1 MKKFFL
7 FLMSAALLVGF
18 AACENKDK
26 ADNENGDLEITEQN
40 IIGKWEMVTI
50 ESGGQ
55 KTSGGGQVW
64 EFRKNHTMVIT
75 DVEGYKVEDAGSW
88 ELEDDE
94 LNLEFLPIPTT
105 VEELTTKKMVLV
117 GTMYGHEAFR
127 YTFKKKK

>member
-1 MKKFFL
+1 MKKFLF

-18 AACENKDK
+18 IACENKDK
-26 ADNENGDLEITEQN
+26 ADSEDLEITEEN
-40 IIGKWEMVTI
+40 IIGKWEMTTI

-55 KTSGGGQVW
+55 KVSGGGQVW

-75 DVEGYKVEDAGSW
+75 DVEGYEVADAGSW

-94 LNLEFLPIPTT
+94 LNLEFLPIPAT
-105 VEELTTKKMVLV
+105 VEELTSKKMVLV
-117 GTMYGHEAFR
+117 GRMYGQEAFK